1 MLFFF
6 IKKGVAII
14 IWGLFDSGEGSY
26 AKAIEEYNKE
36 NNTDHKLIPIG
47 LDIKK
52 RRNDFVQ
59 LDLAVNTLIHKK
71 ALESTLDGLS
81 KPDVILASPPCESW
95 SIGSAMAKGNA
106 CWKQEEKGL
115 SRFTVRDYTDFER
128 YQFKPLKSLLNR
140 LNCELCIFNT
150 IDIIKKYK
158 PKFYI
163 IENPAYGRIWDY
175 IENVLGFTLEY
186 KNMAHYG
193 LYGHP
198 TAKPTRFSGN
208 IELGLKTDSKTRSKV
223 AFNHD
228 KDYNRRSAIPLE
240 LIKDIIK
247 KIEEQ

>member
-1 MLFFF
+1 M
-6 IKKGVAII
+6 V

-26 AKAIEEYNKE
+26 AKAIEEYNHE
-36 NNTDHKLIPIG
+36 NGTDHQLIPIG

-52 RRNDFVQ
+52 RRTDFVQ
-59 LDLAVNTLIHKK
+59 LDLATNTLLHKK
-71 ALESTLDGLS
+71 ALWETLDTLP

-106 CWKQEEKGL
+106 CWKQEDKGY
-115 SRFTVRDYTDFER
+115 SRFTIRDYKDFEK

-140 LNCELCIFNT
+140 LNGELCIYNT
-150 IDIIKKYK
+150 INITKRYE

-175 IENVLGFTLEY
+175 IESVLGFELKY

-208 IELGLKTDSKTRSKV
+208 IELGLKTNSKTRSKV

-228 KDYNRRSAIPLE
+228 KDYNRRSAIPLK

>member
-1 MLFFF
+1 MSALFF
-6 IKKGVAII
+6 IKKGVAMI

-128 YQFKPLKSLLNR
+128 YQCKPLKSLLNR
-140 LNCELCIFNT
+140 LNGELCIFNT

-163 IENPAYGRIWDY
+163 IENPAYGRI
-175 IENVLGFTLEY
+175 
-186 KNMAHYG
+186 
-193 LYGHP
+193 
-198 TAKPTRFSGN
+198 
-208 IELGLKTDSKTRSKV
+208 
-223 AFNHD
+223 
-228 KDYNRRSAIPLE
+228 
-240 LIKDIIK
+240 
-247 KIEEQ
+247 